1 MVEINLLPKELRRKG
16 RKFAFNKNLIY
27 VGMAAGV
34 LIVLFVVISIFQT
47 FKLKALDQKIADAKK
62 RTEALKKNIELVDAL
77 SDLKDKLLQR
87 MSAIEN
93 LDKNRATWV
102 YVLEDLSGRVPEH
115 LWLSLLKEE
124 EQPAS
129 ESQAG
134 TGVDTTTK
142 KTSLFPPTK
151 KVTLEGYAYSINSLA
166 LFLIELMRSDYFK
179 NMDLRF
185 IKKSEMEKQKIFS
198 FGLSGDLVYAP
209 APKVESADSVESSD
223 SMKIAQNITSE
234 KNIQNLR

>member
-1 MVEINLLPKELRRKG
+1 MIEINLLPKELRRKG
-16 RKFAFNKNLIY
+16 KKFAFNKNLIY
-27 VGMAAGV
+27 VGMVAGV
-34 LIVLFVVISIFQT
+34 LIVLFVAISILQT

-77 SDLKDKLLQR
+77 ADLKDKLLQR

-124 EQPAS
+124 EPAS

-134 TGVDTTTK
+134 TGADTTIK
-142 KTSLFPPTK
+142 KTLVFPTTK
-151 KVTLEGYAYSINSLA
+151 KVTLEGYTYSINSLA
-166 LFLIELMRSDYFK
+166 LFLIELVRSDYFK

-185 IKKSEMEKQKIFS
+185 IKQSEMEKQKIFS

-209 APKVESADSVESSD
+209 EPKVESADSVESSD
-223 SMKIAQNITSE
+223 SMKIAQNVTSE
-234 KNIQNLR
+234 ENIQNLR

>member
-1 MVEINLLPKELRRKG
+1 MIEINLLPKELRKKG

-27 VGMAAGV
+27 VGMVAGV
-34 LIVLFVVISIFQT
+34 LVLLFVVISILQT

-77 SDLKDKLLQR
+77 ADLKDKLLQR
-87 MSAIEN
+87 MSAMEN

-124 EQPAS
+124 EPIS

-134 TGVDTTTK
+134 TGADTTTK
-142 KTSLFPPTK
+142 KTLLFPPTK
-151 KVTLEGYAYSINSLA
+151 KVTLEGYTYSINSLA
-166 LFLIELMRSDYFK
+166 LFLIELMRSDCFK

-209 APKVESADSVESSD
+209 KVENSDSVESSD
-223 SMKIAQNITSE
+223 SMKIAQDITSE